1 MPVRRAAYTL
11 RRDVV
16 HWSQTSEGS
25 TGSQTSETH
34 LGNGSVDD
42 ALLAELVQE
51 TLGDLER
58 DILVSRPL

>member
-1 MPVRRAAYTL
+1 MSVRRAAYTL

-34 LGNGSVDD
+34 FGNGSVDD
-42 ALLAELVQE
+42 ALLAKFVKKAFR
-51 TLGDLER
+51 DLIR
-58 DILVSRPL
+58 G